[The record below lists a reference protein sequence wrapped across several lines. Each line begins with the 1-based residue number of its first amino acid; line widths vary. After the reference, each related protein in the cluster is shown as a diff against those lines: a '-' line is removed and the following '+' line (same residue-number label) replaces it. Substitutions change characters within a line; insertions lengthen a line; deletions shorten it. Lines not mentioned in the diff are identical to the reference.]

1 MDVDDDSTKVNED
14 SLNNASS
21 DKLIGDST
29 QEAFGQISS
38 NTSQHNSL
46 EQNGMTLYFFHLY
59 SNSRLTINL
68 EKL

>member
-59 SNSRLTINL
+59 SNSRLINL